1 MFIKY
6 VRLNMASKD
15 VRPNSIWR
23 SKMDARLAA
32 ARTRKLAKRKIK
44 RTHTFREKKKVNKVA
59 TVKIPLKTLKSILLR
74 KIS

>member
-23 SKMDARLAA
+23 CKMDARLPA
-32 ARTRKLAKRKIK
+32 TRAKELLLEMKMEAKRQSVY
-44 RTHTFREKKKVNKVA
+44 KKHDSLKVA
-59 TVKIPLKTLKSILLR
+59 ITKNHSASKSSAFTAR
-74 KIS
+74 